1 MRTQVKPSVYEK
13 NLASDQNVV
22 ISACIVGKI
31 QCQYPGNGRTNGQA
45 KFDDYNNQQSG
56 RYKDSEN
63 KLHGICG
70 IDADI
75 SFVNTTG
82 SGYEQNN
89 GVTDTSRPIYSISG
103 YDTVAGTYTD
113 VTWKSKDKTRTVYTH
128 KGRLIINQVEANRP
142 NHSLHIYAFNQVY
155 RNMYL

>member
-1 MRTQVKPSVYEK
+1 M
-13 NLASDQNVV
+13 
-22 ISACIVGKI
+22 SACIVGKI
-31 QCQYPGNGRTNGQA
+31 QCQYPGDGRTNGQA

-89 GVTDTSRPIYSISG
+89 GVTDTGRPIYSISG
-103 YDTVAGTYTD
+103 YEPLVGTYTN
-113 VTWKSKDKTRTVYTH
+113 VTWKSKDLKANREYNH
-128 KGRLIINQVEANRP
+128 KGRLIINQIDTSRP
-142 NHSLHIYAFNQVY
+142 NHS
-155 RNMYL
+155 